1 MKFLCVASSRDDKV
15 WQALCLDLDLAVQGC
30 SLDEAKER
38 LREAVSEY
46 VRSAD
51 EEPEP
56 LRSQLLAR
64 KAPLSVR
71 LAWGAR
77 ILLSRALAISGR
89 SRVRNDAVRFPV
101 ECPA

>member
-1 MKFLCVASSRDDKV
+1 MNFLCVASSRDNKV
-15 WQALCLDLDLAVQGC
+15 WQALCLDLDLAVQAS
-30 SLDEAKER
+30 SLDEAKDR

-71 LAWGAR
+71 VVWGAR

-89 SRVRNDAVRFPV
+89 SPVRNDAVRFPL